1 MTKTVAIAFAMAAL
15 IPAAANAQTSTM
27 RPITFGLTAGVT
39 LSDINASDSTTFT
52 KLWGGVGGIFVGT
65 KINENVGLQVE
76 ALAAQ
81 RGAAD
86 DSPSADATFRL
97 TYLDIPVLL
106 RFGPTSTNDT
116 HFHVFTGPVPGFR
129 LKADLKDKTSGVSVD
144 LKENTNA
151 FDFGWTAGAG
161 VERGAWSAD
170 LRYTMGFTNL
180 NDDEGGAEFK
190 NRSAALKIGY
200 RFR

>member
-1 MTKTVAIAFAMAAL
+1 MIKSISFALAVAAL
-15 IPAAANAQTSTM
+15 VPAAASAQTSTI

-39 LSDINASDSTTFT
+39 LSDINASDSTTFS
-52 KLWGGVGGIFVGT
+52 KLWGGVGGIFVGGN
-65 KINENVGLQVE
+65 INDNVGLQVE
-76 ALAAQ
+76 ALATQ

-86 DSPSADATFRL
+86 DSSTADATFRL

-129 LKADLKDKTSGVSVD
+129 LKADLKDKTSGISVD
-144 LKENTNA
+144 LKDNTNA

-170 LRYTMGFTNL
+170 LRYTMGFMNI
-180 NDDEGGAEFK
+180 NDDESGAEFK